1 MLCIALNKS
10 ADALATFEM
19 RFAACSLSQEFQALT
34 EILPTTHNE
43 VAKITALRRAET
55 VTRSNMKI
63 PHQKFTHFDQ
73 NW

>member
-1 MLCIALNKS
+1 
-10 ADALATFEM
+10 M

-55 VTRSNMKI
+55 VKRFNMKI
-63 PHQKFTHFDQ
+63 PQQNFMQFDE
-73 NW
+73 N